1 MILFC
6 DTSALVKLYI
16 DEDGSSELRLMLQES
31 DAVAVCRIAWA
42 EAYAALCRRAREVP
56 KDALLIEQAKAALA
70 SDWPKF
76 VVLDIDQN
84 LVELA
89 GEYADTFA
97 LRGYDSIQL
106 AAAFEA
112 NRISQ
117 TKLFFA
123 CYDLRLNKAAKLLGM
138 LSL

>member
-6 DTSALVKLYI
+6 DTSALIKLYI
-16 DEDGSSELRLMLQES
+16 EEAGSSDIKSLLQES
-31 DAVAVCRIAWA
+31 DAVVVCRIAWA
-42 EAYAALCRRAREVP
+42 EAFAALSRRAREVP
-56 KDALLIEQAKAALA
+56 EDASLVEQAKAALA
-70 SDWPKF
+70 IDWPQF
-76 VVLDIDQN
+76 VVLDIDQR

-112 NRISQ
+112 GRISQ
-117 TKLFFA
+117 SKLFFA
-123 CYDLRLNKAAKLLGM
+123 CYDIRLNKAAKLLGM